1 MTHPLDQFPLD
12 WSDTL
17 IQDVRRTLVAT
28 YRMRKEIIDT
38 VDTVGIDGGEID
50 WEGSPRQIWKSVM
63 TEASRTQQLRAL
75 LEHVKE
81 QNPPLVEVITE
92 WLGDS
97 PPRSTVEEP
106 AAAEGPAWKGFT
118 DDGGT
123 ERQIVAAQET
133 LLDIVFLAVGLD
145 RARSVCQ
152 LKVKIGRKRFLGT
165 GFRISDDL
173 ILTNHHVVVQTLDG
187 VETPASEI
195 VAWFGYEVTR
205 DGSVKQAVVI
215 DCDASSVIAAADRDW
230 AVVRAVDP
238 IPDRFPPLPIDTTV
252 ELAADDRVYI
262 IQHPSGRPKMIGM
275 HHNIVRW
282 IDDDVVQYWTDTEGG
297 SSGSP
302 VFDESWNVVALHH
315 RWVARD
321 VDGKVEYRNQGQ
333 RIDRILADLVP
344 AGVMLGG

>member
-1 MTHPLDQFPLD
+1 
-12 WSDTL
+12 
-17 IQDVRRTLVAT
+17 
-28 YRMRKEIIDT
+28 
-38 VDTVGIDGGEID
+38 
-50 WEGSPRQIWKSVM
+50 
-63 TEASRTQQLRAL
+63 
-75 LEHVKE
+75 
-81 QNPPLVEVITE
+81 
-92 WLGDS
+92 
-97 PPRSTVEEP
+97 
-106 AAAEGPAWKGFT
+106 
-118 DDGGT
+118 
-123 ERQIVAAQET
+123 
-133 LLDIVFLAVGLD
+133 
-145 RARSVCQ
+145 
-152 LKVKIGRKRFLGT
+152 
-165 GFRISDDL
+165 
-173 ILTNHHVVVQTLDG
+173 VVQTLDG

-195 VAWFGYEVTR
+195 VAWFDYEVTR

-238 IPDRFPPLPIDTTV
+238 IPDRFPALPIDTTV
-252 ELAADDRVYI
+252 ELAPDDRVYI

-275 HHNIVRW
+275 HHNIVRS

>member
-17 IQDVRRTLVAT
+17 VQDVQRTLVAT
-28 YRMRKEIIDT
+28 YRMRKEILDT
-38 VDTVGIDGGEID
+38 VDAVGIDAGEID

-63 TEASRTQQLRAL
+63 TEASRMQQLRAL
-75 LEHVKE
+75 LEFVKE
-81 QNPPLVEVITE
+81 KNPPLVEVVTG

-97 PPRSTVEEP
+97 PPRSTVEDP
-106 AAAEGPAWKGFT
+106 AAAGPAWKGFT

-133 LLDIVFLAVGLD
+133 LLDIVFLDVGLD

-152 LKVKIGRKRFLGT
+152 LKVKIGRKRYLGT

-195 VAWFGYEVTR
+195 VAWFDYEVTR

-238 IPDRFPPLPIDTTV
+238 IPDRFPPLPIDATV
-252 ELAADDRVYI
+252 ELAPDDRVYI

-333 RIDRILADLVP
+333 RIDRIRADLVP